1 MYADGSCSIVTKK
14 PPLFSGDGAKVIPIA
29 IGTAKK
35 KVFLG
40 YRGKTRFSGKL
51 DG

>member
-1 MYADGSCSIVTKK
+1 MQYRYKK
-14 PPLFSGDGAKVIPIA
+14 TSAFSGDGAKVIPLA

-40 YRGKTRFSGKL
+40 YRGKTEFFGKV